1 MSRARQSPF
10 GITSRFLRVAAIAV
24 CVFAFSASIASAQAV
39 RVNPSSAPG
48 GPIVDPAASFAH
60 VSRDG
65 RFVAFQSDASDL
77 VPGDTNSAT
86 DVFVRDLLNGTT
98 TRVTVGP
105 GGAQVNGG
113 GHSSFISA
121 DGRAVTFLSRAT
133 GLVPGDP
140 PCNAPAFCEAVYVHD
155 MATGVTSVVSR
166 GLGGAAA
173 NGTAYAPSLSTDGR
187 FVAFP
192 STASNLVAAD
202 TTSFG
207 PNVFVHDRQTAM
219 TTRVNVSTG
228 GAEANGGSYARPSIS
243 ADGRFVAFSS
253 WASNL
258 VADDTNDACFI
269 DLAGL
274 MNCPDVFVHDRTAG
288 TTTRVNVATGGAQ
301 ADHGGDAPAITPDG
315 RYVAFMSNSTNL
327 GGGHGFDVG
336 FWHVGKNGTAYIHDR
351 QTGVTTPARIAQA
364 AGLMAGYVSVS
375 DDGRFVS
382 FATTDSAV
390 VSGDSNGAMDVFVWD
405 RASGRIERV
414 STTEAGAELAEG
426 ANSPIISGNGRA
438 LTFQS
443 ASPAL
448 VPGDTN
454 GLVDV
459 FLVNPTDMDGDTL
472 PTSWERAFGMNP
484 TNAADAAL
492 DPDAD
497 GATNLQE
504 FTAHTHPRGLA
515 SATRYFA
522 EGATS
527 TMFETRFSVANPGT
541 TDASVVLRYL
551 KPDGSVSSSV
561 VEVPAMQSRKITASL
576 EPDMATSEFSTV
588 VESDQPIV
596 ADRVMWWSADTAYGT
611 SGERAVTAPAARW
624 FLAEGATH
632 SGFNLFYLLQNPAA
646 TDAQVRVRYLLPS
659 GAPLVKS
666 YTVAGRSRFNIWVNL
681 EEFPSAP
688 GNALLANTDVSADI
702 EVLSGPDIVVERA
715 MYLTRSAAAPG
726 GLFEAGHESAGVT
739 ATASSWYFAEGAT
752 GNMFDLF
759 VLVANPSNN
768 EAQVR
773 ATYFLD
779 NGTTYTKD
787 YSVAANSRY
796 NIWVDVEQF
805 DGVAGLPLAN
815 VSAVATKLE
824 VLNGVPVV
832 AERAMW
838 WPGPTAVTWSEAH
851 NSPGATITATKWVVA
866 DGTVQDLPS
875 ATDTYYLIANPTD
888 VAALVK
894 VTVLFADGTAS
905 VSREYAVAARS
916 RFNVD
921 MRSAF
926 PQSLGKGFG
935 AIVES
940 IGTGTTPIVVEW
952 AIYNDALG
960 KTWAGGANALATPM
974 PEPDGND

>member
-1 MSRARQSPF
+1 MWRPSHARQHSGSLFVVGLCLILIGASAPDAAGQIRRISVSTSGTQANGVSTSA
-10 GITSRFLRVAAIAV
+10 GISANGRWILLTSGATNLADGVPTDAMVTHYYLVDRSTGLVRYLPGMRTWGAVATI
-24 CVFAFSASIASAQAV
+24 SDDGNRIASG
-39 RVNPSSAPG
+39 PG
-48 GPIVDPAASFAH
+48 LYDVTQLRWEGIPAEHRDPAFADSAAYWM
-60 VSRDG
+60 VSG
-65 RFVAFQSDASDL
+65 
-77 VPGDTNSAT
+77 AT
-86 DVFVRDLLNGTT
+86 L
-98 TRVTVGP
+98 
-105 GGAQVNGG
+105 
-113 GHSSFISA
+113 SA
-121 DGRAVTFLSRAT
+121 DGRYLAFASDQRPFVGGIGSLFALRGIFVRDTLT
-133 GLVPGDP
+133 G
-140 PCNAPAFCEAVYVHD
+140 AMCEAIGPVIDYFDTKHEAVFYTSPSTGRLFSVSPDGTRVAFAGNGSVLVSGVSGTHPGPFILDCTTQQVSQAQTTDPSGIVGITMSANARFAAYVACGAPSVLH
-155 MATGVTSVVSR
+155 VTDTLTRAHRTREVASPLDCAFEQLVHSVSDDGRYTLV
-166 GLGGAAA
+166 GAAA
-173 NGTAYAPSLSTDGR
+173 SPGYAWID
-187 FVAFP
+187 V
-192 STASNLVAAD
+192 D
-202 TTSFG
+202 TG
-207 PNVFVHDRQTAM
+207 DEK
-219 TTRVNVSTG
+219 G
-228 GAEANGGSYARPSIS
+228 I
-243 ADGRFVAFSS
+243 
-253 WASNL
+253 
-258 VADDTNDACFI
+258 
-269 DLAGL
+269 
-274 MNCPDVFVHDRTAG
+274 DRTPSSPNPDGMSDFPVMSA
-288 TTTRVNVATGGAQ
+288 
-301 ADHGGDAPAITPDG
+301 DG
-315 RYVAFMSNSTNL
+315 RYVAFRSSATN
-327 GGGHGFDVG
+327 
-336 FWHVGKNGTAYIHDR
+336 
-351 QTGVTTPARIAQA
+351 
-364 AGLMAGYVSVS
+364 
-375 DDGRFVS
+375 
-382 FATTDSAV
+382 
-390 VSGDSNGAMDVFVWD
+390 
-405 RASGRIERV
+405 
-414 STTEAGAELAEG
+414 
-426 ANSPIISGNGRA
+426 
-438 LTFQS
+438 
-443 ASPAL
+443 L

-454 GLVDV
+454 GFHDAFVR
-459 FLVNPTDMDGDTL
+459 DMFDDDGDGMTND
-472 PTSWERAFGMNP
+472 WERAFGMNP